1 MNANEVFALAERLL
15 LDFRSLAN
23 LLAEVV
29 QLGATHVTTAGD
41 LNLVDFGGSE
51 PGRYARRPRRS

>member
-1 MNANEVFALAERLL
+1 MDANEVFVLAERLL

-29 QLGATHVTTAGD
+29 QLGATHVAAAGD
-41 LNLVDFGGSE
+41 LDLVNLGGE

>member
-29 QLGATHVTTAGD
+29 QLGATHVATAGD
-41 LNLVDFGGSE
+41 LNLVDLGGCLLYTSDAADE
-51 PGRYARRPRRS
+51 L